1 MTARFLAMYETP
13 TDIDAFERHYQE
25 VHVPLAKRLPGLRSY
40 TISRGIHAVR
50 GDTTYYMVAM
60 LDWDDLEALRA
71 AFASRVGQETA
82 ADVANLTALAPTVSM
97 TFEVVEV

>member
-1 MTARFLAMYETP
+1 
-13 TDIDAFERHYQE
+13 
-25 VHVPLAKRLPGLRSY
+25 
-40 TISRGIHAVR
+40 
-50 GDTTYYMVAM
+50 MVAM

-71 AFASRVGQETA
+71 AFASTVGQETA